1 MLAGAVSGALLPKFS
16 SRISESM
23 SLLISTGVF
32 FFHENTDHITG
43 VHKTNQREEYLD
55 GTVDDLQVLEVH
67 DAARDGHVRVVI
79 HHAMG

>member
-1 MLAGAVSGALLPKFS
+1 MGLCFLS
-16 SRISESM
+16 SAAAFSESM

-43 VHKTNQREEYLD
+43 VHKTNQGEEYLD

-67 DAARDGHVRVVI
+67 DAACDGHIRVVI
-79 HHAMG
+79 HHAVG